1 MHSKLGKPRDTGQY
15 IIPGTDSFRLSCRM
29 LFQSKLKTPFN
40 NYGGNRQNIEKSM
53 REIWIADEGYTFVQV
68 DQSGAEALI
77 VAYLCRPAKYRS
89 LFQNGVKPHT
99 YLAMKLF
106 WKEWVAEGFAEKDI
120 LTALATPIPEL
131 KNLPFW
137 KALEKMIKD
146 SDNWPSHKRYYHM
159 SKKTIHARSYQMKA
173 PTFRLSTLLE
183 SGGKIV
189 LTLEKAD
196 AFLTGFDKEFPEIPE
211 WHSKTYQ
218 TALTKKQ
225 LRNLFDFPLN
235 ITGFVDKDD
244 FKDLIAWVPQSTV
257 ACITRQ
263 AYIKLQG
270 YIEHE
275 KLDWHLM
282 ADTHDSYMCM
292 VPDVEVKDAARIMKQ
307 FIEVELESPYDK
319 TLFRMKSEAQA
330 GKNWSPRKEK
340 YNAKTKEIEVTNPE
354 GLQEVKE

>member
-29 LFQSKLKTPFN
+29 LFQSKLKTPYN
-40 NYGGNRQNIEKSM
+40 NYGGNRQNIEKLM
-53 REIWIADEGYTFVQV
+53 REIWIADDGYTFVQC
-68 DQSGAEALI
+68 DQAGAEALI
-77 VAYLCRPAKYRS
+77 VAHLTRSGKYRT
-89 LFQNGVKPHT
+89 LFKNGVKPHT

-106 WKEWVAEGFAEKDI
+106 WKKWVSEGNFNEKDI
-120 LTALATPIPEL
+120 LTAMVTEIPAL
-131 KNLPFW
+131 KTLPYW
-137 KALEKMIKD
+137 KSLDSVIRG
-146 SDNWPSHKRYYHM
+146 SDNWPSNRRYYHM
-159 SKKTIHARSYQMKA
+159 SKKTIHAGSYGMKGN
-173 PTFRLSTLLE
+173 TFRLQLLLE
-183 SGGKIV
+183 SGGQMV
-189 LTLEKAD
+189 LTSAQADEFLE
-196 AFLTGFDKEFPEIPE
+196 GFHKEFPEIRE
-211 WHSKTYQ
+211 WHSQVYQ
-218 TALTKKQ
+218 QALLTKQ

-263 AYIKLQG
+263 AFIKLQA

-292 VPDVEVKDAARIMKQ
+292 VPDAEVKDAARIMKQ
-307 FIEVELESPYDK
+307 FIEIELESPYDK

-330 GKNWSPRKEK
+330 GKNWSPAKDGGKNPDGLKEV
-340 YNAKTKEIEVTNPE
+340 I
-354 GLQEVKE
+354 L